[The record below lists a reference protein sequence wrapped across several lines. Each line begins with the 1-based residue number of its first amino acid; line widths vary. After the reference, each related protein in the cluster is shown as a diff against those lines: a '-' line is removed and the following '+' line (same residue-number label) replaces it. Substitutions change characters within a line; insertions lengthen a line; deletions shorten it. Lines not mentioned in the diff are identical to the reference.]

1 LEQPPF
7 STIYPNK
14 FYPRMGEKK
23 KESGQERSN
32 PHRRDGGD
40 GGSDGR
46 KASGKG
52 YLPQHT
58 F

>member
-1 LEQPPF
+1 
-7 STIYPNK
+7 
-14 FYPRMGEKK
+14 MGEKK

-32 PHRRDGGD
+32 PHRRDGGGD

-52 YLPQHT
+52 YLPQYI